1 MTSARIT
8 ATGGWIDAS
17 YDGGIVT
24 MAVVGPPL
32 VFLVKD
38 GATTA
43 QRQKRTDERGRYR
56 RMAID
61 ALRSDGADDSVAD
74 ADFAWSHRAG

>member
-1 MTSARIT
+1 M
-8 ATGGWIDAS
+8 AT
-17 YDGGIVT
+17 
-24 MAVVGPPL
+24 VGPPL
-32 VFLVKD
+32 IFLVKD

-61 ALRSDGADDSVAD
+61 ALRSAGADDSVAD
-74 ADFAWSHRAG
+74 ADFDWSHRAG